1 MSAKPQRAPGTCP
14 RLRSEA
20 FSQFIDG
27 MLSWSRVRRG
37 RCRLGSD
44 ESGSPFARLGKR
56 ALLRQMHEQLD
67 ELWAARDEM
76 ELLLRLFVD
85 ISADLDL
92 DATLHRIVTAAMK
105 LTGARYG
112 ALGVRAPDG
121 TLLSFVYE
129 GINPDTVEKI
139 GRLPAGEG
147 VLGVLLARPEVLRVS
162 DLTAHPAAVG
172 FPKHHPRMRAFLGVP
187 IIIRGQNFGSLYLAT
202 PQSAPYFSK
211 SDENT
216 VRALASAAAV
226 AIDNA
231 RLFDSVQRARQWMEA
246 GRAITTALLSEVDP
260 PLRPLQLIAERASA
274 LTEAEQAIVL
284 TPTDANDDLPADEVD
299 TLVVSTAV
307 GVHADEVMGQTVLVA
322 GSTTGEAFRS
332 GTPVITASFRYPIAG
347 FTDVGER
354 PAIVMPLRTQ
364 TRVLGVLLVARN
376 EHQPAFDSDYL
387 QLMSDFTDHAT
398 IALTMAAARNQAREL
413 SILADRERI
422 AHDLHDH
429 VIQRL
434 FAAGIDLQGS
444 ISWGR
449 PGAV

>member
-1 MSAKPQRAPGTCP
+1 VPSRSVRQGLVPDRDRTRSPSSSTVCCVGP
-14 RLRSEA
+14 RVRSE
-20 FSQFIDG
+20 G
-27 MLSWSRVRRG
+27 
-37 RCRLGSD
+37 CPLGSD
-44 ESGSPFARLGKR
+44 ESESAFAGLGKR
-56 ALLRQMHEQLD
+56 ALIRRIYELLD
-67 ELWAARDEM
+67 ELAEARDQM
-76 ELLLRLFVD
+76 ELLLSLNVE
-85 ISADLDL
+85 IGSNLDL
-92 DATLHRIVTAAMK
+92 DATLHRIVTAAME
-105 LTGARYG
+105 LTGVGYG

-121 TLLSFVYE
+121 TLLSFVHE
-129 GINPDTVEKI
+129 GMDPDTVEKI
-139 GRLPAGEG
+139 GRLPAGKG

-172 FPKHHPRMRAFLGVP
+172 FPEHHPPMRGFLGVP
-187 IIIRGQNFGSLYLAT
+187 ITIRGQNFGSLYLAT
-202 PQSAPYFSK
+202 PQSAPGFSE
-211 SDENT
+211 SDENA
-216 VRALASAAAV
+216 VCALASAAAV

-231 RLFDSVQRARQWMEA
+231 RLFDSVQRSRQWLEA

-284 TPTDANDDLPADEVD
+284 TPTDADDDLPADEVD
-299 TLVVSTAV
+299 TLVVSVAV

-376 EHQPAFDSDYL
+376 EHQPAFDSDCL

-398 IALTMAAARNQAREL
+398 IALTMAAAR
-413 SILADRERI
+413 
-422 AHDLHDH
+422 
-429 VIQRL
+429 
-434 FAAGIDLQGS
+434 GGP
-444 ISWGR
+444 R
-449 PGAV
+449 PGARAEHSGRP